1 LARSGSTVAHCP
13 TVFARR
19 GIALRDFGRYV
30 RRGVNMGIGTDVYPH
45 NMLDE
50 MRLASY
56 LGRVV
61 SESPRSVSVTE
72 LFNAAPLAARALS
85 GATISGGS
93 RSAAR
98 RTSCSW
104 TAPIPR

>member
-1 LARSGSTVAHCP
+1 
-13 TVFARR
+13 
-19 GIALRDFGRYV
+19 LRDFGRYV

-72 LFNAAPLAARALS
+72 LFNAATIGGARAR
-85 GATISGGS
+85 A
-93 RSAAR
+93 
-98 RTSCSW
+98 
-104 TAPIPR
+104 